1 MNLLAKRAGQLLLGA
16 VLIFLTSCED
26 DSFLLGIKGRPKYQ
40 GAYHEIVFDEK
51 SSVLQLDSV
60 YTDQYKLSADPVSIA
75 AYRFMLGQYT
85 DPELGIV
92 RNELFAQFQPNNSP
106 NNPPYFNTAEE
117 PLELDS
123 VTVQL
128 LFDYYVYG
136 PEEDM
141 HERVTV
147 YEMSQ
152 PIYELADSISV
163 FARYFNYSTTPYHA
177 TPLAELSFDM
187 TQIAYD
193 LANDA
198 GRVSS
203 FYLKGTIGSK
213 FDDDDAPGW
222 TFAKKLFL
230 YVNSTGDSALVGEN
244 AREFRKLFYGLAFIP
259 SQSNRV
265 LGFNPL
271 HGSSQLTM
279 HYQSLDPAKDS
290 LTLPFYF
297 TPYPYAD
304 ANAFNNITTTRIGD
318 LAGMPGPNIPYSP
331 TSGKRYIQDGST
343 VITELDLSDFYS
355 FIDTLDNIIINSA
368 ELSVDVATP
377 PAGMRPPSNLYGML
391 MKETSDNKIVPLEM
405 YVDADSIKMTQFVS
419 AVFTDLT
426 SFVISAELSNQSPLI
441 LSYDKN
447 SSQYIGYATMFFQKL
462 FDNKDKPELNVEHI
476 GLYPAT
482 SPLMTLLAGRSVPVV
497 RSGVGNEVNRAVINS
512 SGIKLKL
519 YYTKPNLPNLE

>member
-1 MNLLAKRAGQLLLGA
+1 MNLLAKKAGLLFFSA
-16 VLIFLTSCED
+16 VLIFFISCED
-26 DSFLLGIKGRPKYQ
+26 DSFLLGIKGKPKFE
-40 GAYHEIVFDEK
+40 GAYHEIIFDGEK
-51 SSVLQLDSV
+51 SSVLLLDSV
-60 YTDQYKLSADPVSIA
+60 FTDQYSLSADPISLP
-75 AYRFMLGQYT
+75 AYRYMLGQYN
-85 DPELGIV
+85 DPELGTV

-106 NNPPYFNTAEE
+106 TNPPYFNTANE

-136 PEEDM
+136 PEQDI

-147 YEMSQ
+147 YQ
-152 PIYELADSISV
+152 LTDSLT
-163 FARYFNYSTTPYHA
+163 FFKRYSNNSITPYSA
-177 TPLAELSFDM
+177 TPLGELSFDM
-187 TQIAYD
+187 TQIAYE

-203 FYLKGTIGSK
+203 FYLKGTLGTK

-222 TFAKKLFL
+222 MFAKELFT

-244 AREFRKLFYGLAFIP
+244 AREFRKLFFGLAFIP
-259 SQSNRV
+259 TQSNRV

-279 HYQSLDPAKDS
+279 HYQSTNPAKDS

-297 TPYPYAD
+297 TPYPYVSS
-304 ANAFNNITTTRIGD
+304 NGFNNITTARIGD
-318 LAGMPGPNIPYSP
+318 LTGLPEPNIPYSP
-331 TSGKRYIQDGST
+331 ASGKRYIQDGST

-368 ELSVDVATP
+368 EISAEVVDP
-377 PAGMRPPSNLYGML
+377 PAGMGPTANLYGMI
-391 MKETSDNKIVPLEM
+391 MKKTSDNKIVPLEM
-405 YVDADSIKMTQFVS
+405 DVAADSLKMTQFVS
-419 AVFTDLT
+419 TVFTELT
-426 SFVISAELSNQSPLI
+426 SFVISSELSNQSPLI

-447 SSQYIGYATMFFQKL
+447 SKKYNGFATMFFQKL
-462 FDNKDKPELNVEHI
+462 FDNKDRPEYNIEHI

-482 SPLMTLLAGRSVPVV
+482 SPILTLVSGYSGAVPVL
-497 RSGVGNEVNRAVINS
+497 RSGVGNEVNRAILNS

-519 YYTKPNLPNLE
+519 YYTKPNKSNLE